1 VTPEDHVRDAVG
13 RVENMCDKRIVFRVS
28 RTSACLSR
36 TGNITVDIFVTAGGE
51 QYVQGLCFNEYE
63 LSQRLYVERSLLD
76 AVWGSVI
83 QLEAGVHAAQ
93 EGEG

>member
-1 VTPEDHVRDAVG
+1 
-13 RVENMCDKRIVFRVS
+13 M
-28 RTSACLSR
+28 
-36 TGNITVDIFVTAGGE
+36 DIFVTAGGE